1 MFSINNLLSGS
12 IEHGKTELHRLDYLD
27 GWRGLAILF
36 VLISHFIPI
45 ISGINLG
52 RLGVDIFFVLSGLL
66 MSKILFIRRVPLNI
80 FYKRRISRI
89 FPVLFIFVTTM
100 YLSSYI
106 FELSSEHENYF
117 YSLFF
122 LRTYFPETPDIVH
135 TGIAIGHLWSLN
147 VEEHCYMVLSVIAV
161 ISFWRKKEFIPL
173 LILGCMAIAMKFIYM
188 FTPQLTSANY
198 DLRTEVVASHLLIS
212 AGYFLIKHHFT
223 AYVRPWMPIVTF
235 SLAVACYLDIAPW
248 YSSWLISPFLLA
260 FTVNHLDQIPE
271 GCKRLLSIKPLRLLG
286 VLSYSIYLW
295 QQPFYYIGVKEGEY
309 FPFSGLYFLLMAIIV
324 GALSF
329 YKIENPIR
337 RYLNDKW

>member
-1 MFSINNLLSGS
+1 MFSISNLLGES
-12 IEHGKTELHRLDYLD
+12 IGHGKTELNRVDYLD

-36 VLISHFIPI
+36 VLISHFIPL

-66 MSKILFIRRVPLNI
+66 MSNILFVRRVPLNI

-89 FPVLFIFVTTM
+89 FPVFFIFVSTM

-106 FELSSEHENYF
+106 FVLSNEHENYL
-117 YSLFF
+117 YTLFF
-122 LRTYFPETPDIVH
+122 LRSYLPETPDILH
-135 TGIAIGHLWSLN
+135 TGVAIAHLWSLN
-147 VEEHCYMVLSVIAV
+147 VEEHCYMVLSVVAT

-173 LILGCMAIAMKFIYM
+173 LFLGCMAIAMKFIYM

-198 DLRTEVVASHLLIS
+198 DLRTEVVASHLIIS
-212 AGYFLIKHHFT
+212 SGYFLIKHYFT
-223 AYVRPWMPIVTF
+223 DYVRPWMPIVTF
-235 SLAVACYLDIAPW
+235 FLAVACYLDTAPW

-260 FTVNHLDQIPE
+260 FTVNHLDQLPE
-271 GCKRLLSIKPLRLLG
+271 VYKRLLSYKPLRLLG

-295 QQPFYYIGVKEGEY
+295 QQPFHYLGVKGGES
-309 FPFSGLYFLLMAIIV
+309 FPFSGLAFLFLAIVV

>member
-1 MFSINNLLSGS
+1 MFSINNLLGES
-12 IEHGKTELHRLDYLD
+12 IEHGKTELNRVVYLD

-66 MSKILFIRRVPLNI
+66 MSNILFIRRVPLNT
-80 FYKRRISRI
+80 FYKRRFSRI
-89 FPVLFIFVTTM
+89 FPVLFIFVTSM

-106 FELSSEHENYF
+106 FELSSEHGNYL
-117 YSLFF
+117 YTLFF
-122 LRTYFPETPDIVH
+122 LRSYLPASPDILH
-135 TGIAIGHLWSLN
+135 SGIAIGHLWSLN
-147 VEEHCYMVLSVIAV
+147 VEEHCYMVLSVVAV

-173 LILGCMAIAMKFIYM
+173 LILGLMTIVVKFIYM
-188 FTPQLTSANY
+188 FYPQLTNANY

-212 AGYFLIKHHFT
+212 SGYFLIKHHFT

-235 SLAVACYLDIAPW
+235 FLAVACYLDMAPW

-271 GCKRLLSIKPLRLLG
+271 TCKRLLSYKPLRLLG

-295 QQPFYYIGVKEGEY
+295 QQPFHYLGVKGEEI
-309 FPFSGLYFLLMAIIV
+309 FPFSGLLFLLMAIIV
-324 GALSF
+324 GAISF

-337 RYLNDKW
+337 RYINDKW